1 MNPFKLLSLFF
12 GVFCF
17 LPNAESQD
25 KSKNTIIAPGAEL
38 TKLAGDFAFT
48 EGPAAD
54 KKGNVYFTD
63 QPNNRIMIWTVEGKL
78 ETFMQPAGRANG
90 LFFDNKG
97 NLWACADEKNELWK
111 ISPDKKIEIVAKK
124 YNNALFNGPN
134 DLWIAPNGDIYFTD
148 PFYRRNW
155 WDHTERPQDKQ
166 CVYYL
171 PRGSKEPI
179 RIIDDLVQPN
189 GIIGTPDG
197 KILYV
202 ADIGGKKTWK
212 YKIKPDGTVSDK
224 TLFCDMGSDG
234 MTIDNQGNI
243 YLTGNGVTVFDRSG
257 NRILNIPVPEKWTA
271 NVCFGGKN
279 RKTLFITAS
288 TSLYAIKT
296 KVKGVY

>member
-155 WDHTERPQDKQ
+155 WDHTERHQDKQ
-166 CVYYL
+166 
-171 PRGSKEPI
+171 
-179 RIIDDLVQPN
+179 
-189 GIIGTPDG
+189 
-197 KILYV
+197 
-202 ADIGGKKTWK
+202 
-212 YKIKPDGTVSDK
+212 
-224 TLFCDMGSDG
+224 
-234 MTIDNQGNI
+234 
-243 YLTGNGVTVFDRSG
+243 
-257 NRILNIPVPEKWTA
+257 
-271 NVCFGGKN
+271 
-279 RKTLFITAS
+279 
-288 TSLYAIKT
+288 
-296 KVKGVY
+296 